1 MSRFAKPSLAA
12 GPACGIQSR
21 RRRGCPRV
29 FAKVC
34 FPHHRPRPA
43 AARLGRG
50 RIPRGA
56 HVFTMHDL
64 TFLQD
69 LAIVMIVAAI
79 VTVLFRQF
87 KQPVVLGY
95 ILAGVIIGPHTPP
108 FPLIADKHAIET
120 LSELGVIFLMFS
132 LGLEFSLRK
141 LRTVGA
147 TAFIAATLEILLM
160 VFVGYSLGGLFGW
173 NRMDSVFLGAILAI
187 SSTTIIIKALE
198 ELGKTKEKFASL
210 IFGILVVEDILAIV
224 MIALL
229 SGFAV
234 TGSLAMEDIGRTVLQ
249 LSAFL
254 GALLI
259 GGLIAVPP
267 LLNYVARFKS
277 NEMLLV
283 TVVGLC
289 FGVSLLAVRLGYSV
303 ALGAFLIG
311 AIIAEARQ
319 ITKIEAL
326 THPVRDLFSA
336 VFFVSIGLLIDPR
349 VLVEHAWPIV
359 IITAAVVLGKVFTC
373 ALGTFLAGH
382 DQRTSLRVGMGL
394 AQIGE
399 FSFIIAAL
407 GLSLNVT
414 SHFLY
419 PIAVAVSALTT
430 LFTPYLLRAS
440 DTVVGWFDRAAPRPL
455 AGALEA
461 YTRWVGQAA
470 TTRRGGFAGGLI
482 RKWAWQ
488 IAINLLLVA
497 GVFITAAALRNR
509 AFAWWPEAPGGFEG
523 LKAMLWLAAMLLSLP
538 LFIAAVRKLQAMGML
553 IGEISV
559 TRVAGGA
566 NTDAYRA
573 IISTTILVA
582 GCLALIPLVLVLSSA
597 ILPSRNV
604 LIILAL
610 IIAAAVVILRRHFI
624 RVYSKAQAALHETLA
639 ETPAPPQEPT
649 APVLPSLM
657 REAELELVTI
667 ASRSVA
673 AGKFISEIGLR
684 TASGASI
691 VGIERTGENIVN
703 PGPDEELRAEDR
715 VLLLGTRTQLDAA
728 QALLARPLPGAA

>member
-1 MSRFAKPSLAA
+1 M
-12 GPACGIQSR
+12 
-21 RRRGCPRV
+21 
-29 FAKVC
+29 
-34 FPHHRPRPA
+34 HH
-43 AARLGRG
+43 
-50 RIPRGA
+50 
-56 HVFTMHDL
+56 L

-141 LRTVGA
+141 LRAVGA

-160 VFVGYSLGGLFGW
+160 VFVGYELGRLFGW
-173 NRMDSVFLGAILAI
+173 KQMDCVFLGAILAI

-259 GGLIAVPP
+259 GGLIAVPR
-267 LLNYVARFKS
+267 LLNYVAKFKS

-289 FGVSLLAVRLGYSV
+289 FGVSLLAVKLGYSV

-311 AIIAEARQ
+311 AIIAESRQ
-319 ITKIEAL
+319 IAKIEAL

-336 VFFVSIGLLIDPR
+336 VFFVSIGLLIDPK
-349 VLVEHAWPIV
+349 VLVQYAGPIF
-359 IITAAVVLGKVFTC
+359 IITAAVVIGKVLTC

-414 SHFLY
+414 SSFLY

-470 TTRRGGFAGGLI
+470 NSRRGGFAGGLI

-488 IAINLLLVA
+488 IAINLLLIA

-509 AFAWWPEAPGGFEG
+509 AFTWWPTAPGGIEG
-523 LKAMLWLAAMLLSLP
+523 LKAMLWLAAMLVSLP

-553 IGEISV
+553 VGEISV
-559 TRVAGGA
+559 RRAAGGA

-582 GCLALIPLVLVLSSA
+582 GCLALVPFVLVLSSA
-597 ILPSRNV
+597 ILPSRKV
-604 LIILAL
+604 LIVLAL
-610 IIAAAVVILRRHFI
+610 IIAAAVVLLRRHFI

-639 ETPAPPQEPT
+639 EKPAVSPQLA

-657 REAELELVTI
+657 REAELNLVTI
-667 ASRSVA
+667 AAASPA
-673 AGKFISEIGLR
+673 AGKLIGELGLR
-684 TASGASI
+684 TATGASI
-691 VGIERTGENIVN
+691 VGIERTGENVVN

-715 VLLLGTRTQLDAA
+715 VLLLGTRTQLEAA
-728 QALLARPLPGAA
+728 QTLLAGAPTAA

>member
-1 MSRFAKPSLAA
+1 M
-12 GPACGIQSR
+12 
-21 RRRGCPRV
+21 
-29 FAKVC
+29 
-34 FPHHRPRPA
+34 HH
-43 AARLGRG
+43 
-50 RIPRGA
+50 I
-56 HVFTMHDL
+56 

-69 LAIVMIVAAI
+69 LAVVMIVAAI

-87 KQPVVLGY
+87 QQPVVLGY

-108 FPLIADKHAIET
+108 YALIADEDAIKT

-141 LRTVGA
+141 LRVVGA

-160 VFVGYSLGGLFGW
+160 VFVGYEIGRLFGW
-173 NRMDSVFLGAILAI
+173 NQMDCIFLGAILSI

-234 TGSLAMEDIGRTVLQ
+234 TGSLAVGDIGRTVLQ

-254 GALLI
+254 GALLV
-259 GGLIAVPP
+259 GGLILVPR
-267 LLNYVARFKS
+267 LLNYVAKFKS

-289 FGVSLLAVRLGYSV
+289 FGVSLLAVKLGYSV

-319 ITKIEAL
+319 IVKIEAI

-336 VFFVSIGLLIDPR
+336 VFFVSIGLLIDPK
-349 VLVEHAWPIV
+349 VLVQYAGPIFL
-359 IITAAVVLGKVFTC
+359 ITAAVIIGKVFTC

-382 DQRTSLRVGMGL
+382 NQRTSLRVGMGL

-414 SHFLY
+414 SSFLY

-430 LFTPYLLRAS
+430 LFTPYLIRSS
-440 DTVVGWFDRAAPRPL
+440 DFVVGWFDRTAPRPL
-455 AGALEA
+455 VGALES

-470 TTRRGGFAGGLI
+470 AHRRSGFAGGLI
-482 RKWAWQ
+482 RKWSWQ
-488 IAINLLLVA
+488 IALNLLLVA
-497 GVFITAAALRNR
+497 GIFITVAALRNR
-509 AFAWWPEAPGGFEG
+509 AFALWPDAPGGLEG

-566 NTDAYRA
+566 HTDAYRG
-573 IISTTILVA
+573 IISTTILIA
-582 GCLALIPLVLVLSSA
+582 GCLGLVPFVLVLSSA

-604 LIILAL
+604 LIVLAL
-610 IIAAAVVILRRHFI
+610 IIAAAVVMLRRKFI
-624 RVYSKAQAALHETLA
+624 HLYSRAQAALHETLA
-639 ETPAPPQEPT
+639 ETPAPHHEPV

-657 REAELELVTI
+657 REAELNLVTI
-667 ASRSVA
+667 SPASPA
-673 AGKFISEIGLR
+673 AGRLIGELGLR
-684 TASGASI
+684 TATGASI
-691 VGIERTGENIVN
+691 VGIERAGENIVN
-703 PGPDEELRAEDR
+703 PGPDEELRTEDR
-715 VLLLGTRTQLDAA
+715 VLLLGTRAQLDAA
-728 QALLARPLPGAA
+728 QTVLGAEQNAHSAEA

>member
-1 MSRFAKPSLAA
+1 MLAA
-12 GPACGIQSR
+12 AN
-21 RRRGCPRV
+21 
-29 FAKVC
+29 
-34 FPHHRPRPA
+34 
-43 AARLGRG
+43 
-50 RIPRGA
+50 
-56 HVFTMHDL
+56 L

-69 LAIVMIVAAI
+69 LSVVMIVAAI

-95 ILAGVIIGPHTPP
+95 ILAGVIVGPHTPP
-108 FPLIADKHAIET
+108 FPLIADEQAIAT
-120 LSELGVIFLMFS
+120 LSELGVIFLMFA

-141 LRTVGA
+141 LRKVGA

-160 VFVGYSLGGLFGW
+160 IFVGYELGRLFGW
-173 NRMDSVFLGAILAI
+173 PQMDCIFLGAILAI

-210 IFGILVVEDILAIV
+210 IFGILVVEDILAIL

-234 TGSLAMEDIGRTVLQ
+234 TGSLAVKDIGQTVLQ

-259 GGLIAVPP
+259 GGLIVVPR
-267 LLNYVARFKS
+267 LLNYVAKFKS

-289 FGVSLLAVRLGYSV
+289 FGVSLLAVKLGYSV

-319 ITKIEAL
+319 IAKIEAL
-326 THPVRDLFSA
+326 MHPVRDLFSA
-336 VFFVSIGLLIDPR
+336 VFFVSIGLLIDPK
-349 VLVEHAWPIV
+349 VLVQYAGPILL
-359 IITAAVVLGKVFTC
+359 ITAAVVIGKVFTC
-373 ALGTFLAGH
+373 SLGTFLAGH

-414 SHFLY
+414 SDFLY

-430 LFTPYLLRAS
+430 LLTPYLLRSS
-440 DTVVGWFDRAAPRPL
+440 DTVVGWFDRAAPRPFS
-455 AGALEA
+455 AALEA
-461 YTRWVGQAA
+461 YTRWIGHAGKA
-470 TTRRGGFAGGLI
+470 RHSGFAGGLI
-482 RKWAWQ
+482 RKWTWQ
-488 IAINLLLVA
+488 ISLNLLLIA
-497 GVFITAAALRNR
+497 GIFITAAALRNR
-509 AFAWWPEAPGGFEG
+509 AFAWWPEAPGGFDG

-538 LFIAAVRKLQAMGML
+538 FFIAAIRKLQALAML
-553 IGEISV
+553 LSELSV
-559 TRVAGGA
+559 SRAAGGA

-582 GCLALIPLVLVLSSA
+582 GCLALIPIVLVLSSA
-597 ILPSRNV
+597 ILPSRKL
-604 LIILAL
+604 LIVVAL
-610 IIAAAVVILRRHFI
+610 IIAAAVILLRRQFI
-624 RVYSKAQAALHETLA
+624 RLYSKAQAALHETL
-639 ETPAPPQEPT
+639 EQPPAPHHEAAAPT
-649 APVLPSLM
+649 LPSLL
-657 REAELELVTI
+657 REAELNMVTI
-667 ASRSVA
+667 VTGSVA
-673 AGKFISEIGLR
+673 AGKFIGELALR
-684 TASGASI
+684 SATGASI
-691 VGIERTGENIVN
+691 VGIERTGEKVVN

-715 VLLLGTRTQLDAA
+715 VLLLGTRSQLEAA
-728 QALLARPLPGAA
+728 QVLLGEPAPAT

>member
-1 MSRFAKPSLAA
+1 
-12 GPACGIQSR
+12 
-21 RRRGCPRV
+21 
-29 FAKVC
+29 
-34 FPHHRPRPA
+34 
-43 AARLGRG
+43 
-50 RIPRGA
+50 
-56 HVFTMHDL
+56 MHDL

-69 LAIVMIVAAI
+69 LSIVMIVAAV

-108 FPLIADKHAIET
+108 FPLISDKHTIET

-141 LRTVGA
+141 LQKVGA

-160 VFVGYSLGGLFGW
+160 VFVGYELGRLFGW
-173 NRMDSVFLGAILAI
+173 KQMDCVFLGAILAI

-198 ELGKTKEKFASL
+198 EIGKTKEKFAGL

-229 SGFAV
+229 SGYAV
-234 TGSLAMEDIGRTVLQ
+234 TGSLAVGDIGRTVLQ

-254 GALLI
+254 GALLV
-259 GGLIAVPP
+259 GGLILVPR
-267 LLNYVARFKS
+267 LLNYVAKFKS

-289 FGVSLLAVRLGYSV
+289 FGVSLLAVKLGYSV

-319 ITKIEAL
+319 IVKIEAL

-349 VLVEHAWPIV
+349 ILVQYAGPIL
-359 IITAAVVLGKVFTC
+359 IITAAVVIGKVLTC
-373 ALGTFLAGH
+373 SLGTFLAGH

-407 GLSLNVT
+407 GLSLKVT
-414 SHFLY
+414 SDFLY

-430 LFTPYLLRAS
+430 LCTPYLIRAS
-440 DTVVGWFDRAAPRPL
+440 DGVVSWFDRAAPRPL
-455 AGALEA
+455 VGTLEA

-470 TTRRGGFAGGLI
+470 GNRQRGFASGLL

-488 IAINLLLVA
+488 IALNLLLITA
-497 GVFITAAALRNR
+497 VFITAAALRGR
-509 AFAWWPEAPGGFEG
+509 ALAWWPTVPGGFEG
-523 LKAMLWLAAMLLSLP
+523 LKAMLWLGAMLVSLP
-538 LFIAAVRKLQAMGML
+538 LFIAAIRKLQAMGML
-553 IGEISV
+553 IGEMSV
-559 TRVAGGA
+559 TRAAAGA

-573 IISTTILVA
+573 IISTTILTA
-582 GCLALIPLVLVLSSA
+582 GCLGLLPFILTLSSA
-597 ILPSRNV
+597 ILPSWNV
-604 LIILAL
+604 LIALAL
-610 IIAAAVVILRRHFI
+610 LVAIAVVLLRRSFI
-624 RVYSKAQAALHETLA
+624 RLYSRAQAALHETLA
-639 ETPAPPQEPT
+639 ETPASHHET
-649 APVLPSLM
+649 APVLPALM
-657 REAELELVTI
+657 REAELSLVTI
-667 ASRSVA
+667 TAASPA
-673 AGKFISEIGLR
+673 AGKLIGELGLR
-684 TASGASI
+684 TATGASI
-691 VGIERTGENIVN
+691 VGIERAGENIVN

-715 VLLLGTRTQLDAA
+715 VLIIGTRAQLAAA
-728 QALLARPLPGAA
+728 QAPLAGAA

>member
-1 MSRFAKPSLAA
+1 M
-12 GPACGIQSR
+12 
-21 RRRGCPRV
+21 
-29 FAKVC
+29 
-34 FPHHRPRPA
+34 HH
-43 AARLGRG
+43 
-50 RIPRGA
+50 
-56 HVFTMHDL
+56 L

-95 ILAGVIIGPHTPP
+95 ILAGLIIGPHTPP
-108 FPLIADKHAIET
+108 YQLIADEDAIKT

-141 LRTVGA
+141 LRVVGA
-147 TAFIAATLEILLM
+147 TAFIAATLEIFLM
-160 VFVGYSLGGLFGW
+160 IFVGYELGRLFGW
-173 NRMDSVFLGAILAI
+173 KQMDCIFLGAILSI

-198 ELGKTKEKFASL
+198 ELGKTKEKFAGL

-229 SGFAV
+229 SGFAT
-234 TGSLAMEDIGRTVLQ
+234 TGSLAVEDIGRTVLQ

-259 GGLIAVPP
+259 GGLILVPR
-267 LLNYVARFKS
+267 LLNYVAKFKS

-289 FGVSLLAVRLGYSV
+289 FGVSLLAVKLGYSV

-319 ITKIEAL
+319 IAKIEAL

-349 VLVEHAWPIV
+349 ILLQYAGPIFV
-359 IITAAVVLGKVFTC
+359 ITAAVVIGKVLTC

-414 SHFLY
+414 SSFLY

-440 DTVVGWFDRAAPRPL
+440 DAVVGWFDRAAPRPL

-470 TTRRGGFAGGLI
+470 ASRQGGFASGLL

-488 IAINLLLVA
+488 IAINLLLITA
-497 GVFITAAALRNR
+497 VFITAAALRGR
-509 AFAWWPEAPGGFEG
+509 ALAWWPTVPGGFEG
-523 LKAMLWLAAMLLSLP
+523 LKALLWLGAMLVSLP
-538 LFIAAVRKLQAMGML
+538 LLIAAVRKLQAMGML

-559 TRVAGGA
+559 SSAA
-566 NTDAYRA
+566 AKENTEAYRA

-582 GCLALIPLVLVLSSA
+582 GSLGLVPFVLVLSSA

-604 LIILAL
+604 LIVLAL

-624 RVYSKAQAALHETLA
+624 RLYSKAQAALHETLA
-639 ETPAPPQEPT
+639 DSPAPHPEV
-649 APVLPSLM
+649 APVLPALM
-657 REAELELVTI
+657 REAQLLLVEI
-667 ASRSVA
+667 AATSPA
-673 AGKFISEIGLR
+673 AGRLIGELGLR
-684 TASGASI
+684 TSTGASI
-691 VGIERTGENIVN
+691 VGIERAGENIVN

-715 VLLLGTRTQLDAA
+715 VLLIGTRAQLEPA
-728 QALLARPLPGAA
+728 QALLDNREHITPRSGAINPPE